1 VTTDEAR
8 LVTEARALS
17 NTFRRR
23 AEAMDHRELVAA
35 AYRRAR
41 RALDDVRAMLGD
53 ERVCQTCMGY
63 GRVVFAATPAP
74 RKSEPCPECGGVR

>member
-63 GRVVFAATPAP
+63 GRVVFAATTAP